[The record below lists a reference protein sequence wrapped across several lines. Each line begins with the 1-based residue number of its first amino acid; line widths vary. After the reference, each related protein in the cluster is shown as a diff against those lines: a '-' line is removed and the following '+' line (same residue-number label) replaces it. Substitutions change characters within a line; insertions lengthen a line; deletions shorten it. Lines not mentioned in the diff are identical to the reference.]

1 MEIDIL
7 VIGCASLD
15 TLHIAGQT
23 HHTIGGAGLYTAL
36 AARYAGAARVA
47 LLGPRPRTMPQALA
61 AVAQRVAWFGPEV
74 DVDQM
79 PRLEIEHHGGGQ
91 ATLLGA
97 AWGAEAQLTPD
108 ALPADLSGVGCV
120 HIAALSSAEK
130 MLDFLHA
137 CRSRGAQRIS
147 AGTYYRIV
155 QHEPALVRAIF
166 EQADLFFMNE
176 NEATGLWGSLRVAG
190 RVSTR
195 TRAGA
200 LLFITFDK
208 RGVIVIEGEQA
219 TPVPAEAA
227 DELDP
232 TGAGDTFCG
241 ATLAS
246 LARGDDPVTAA
257 QNACALA
264 ARAIE
269 YVGPAYL
276 TRVFDDPDA

>member
-1 MEIDIL
+1 METDIL

-15 TLHIAGQT
+15 TLHVAGQSYQA
-23 HHTIGGAGLYTAL
+23 IGGAGLYTAL
-36 AARYAGAARVA
+36 AARYAGAHVT
-47 LLGPRPRTMPQALA
+47 LLGPRPARMPPALQPA
-61 AVAQRVAWFGPEV
+61 ARRITWIGPEA
-74 DVDQM
+74 DVEAM
-79 PRLEIEHHGGGQ
+79 PRLEIEHHGAGR

-108 ALPADLSGVGCV
+108 GLPRDLSGVGCV
-120 HIAALSSAEK
+120 HIAALSSAQK

-137 CRSRGAQRIS
+137 CRSRGAKRIS

-155 QHEPALVRAIF
+155 QSEPAAVRAIF

-195 TRAGA
+195 THAGA

-208 RGVIVIEGEQA
+208 RGVIVIEGDRAEPVQA
-219 TPVPAEAA
+219 ETAN
-227 DELDP
+227 ELDP

-241 ATLAS
+241 ATLAG
-246 LARGDDPVTAA
+246 LARGDDPVTAE

-264 ARAIE
+264 ARMIE
-269 YVGPAYL
+269 HVGPAFL
-276 TRVFDDPDA
+276 LDDA

>member
-1 MEIDIL
+1 MGTDIL

-36 AARYAGAARVA
+36 AARYAGARVA
-47 LLGPRPRTMPQALA
+47 LFGPRPRTMPPALA
-61 AVAQRVAWFGPEV
+61 PVAQRVTWFGPEV
-74 DVDQM
+74 DVEAM
-79 PRLEIEHHGGGQ
+79 PRLEIEHHGAGR

-108 ALPADLSGVGCV
+108 GLPADLSGVGCV
-120 HIAALSSAEK
+120 HIAALSSAGK

-155 QHEPALVRAIF
+155 QHEPATVRAIF

-219 TPVPAEAA
+219 TPVPAEIA

-241 ATLAS
+241 ATLAG

-257 QNACALA
+257 HNACALA
-264 ARAIE
+264 ARTIE
-269 YVGPAYL
+269 HVGPAFL
-276 TRVFDDPDA
+276 TSDP